1 MWPYHIIRSLF
12 MKQNLVLLLDC
23 WCIYNYNS
31 FIFTLAGFLPP
42 VCSTLIKSIS
52 PNVFVAVSL
61 RYPSFHSNCGI
72 LSGAGVV
79 RRFLLKMNFSSKIEN
94 NLHLQMKTFT
104 RSMMWLSGERA
115 WLVIDGCCQSW
126 VWTPSK
132 APIVSFARNISI
144 IAQYLLVTGTN
155 PRVLLVA
162 STASY

>member
-94 NLHLQMKTFT
+94 YLHLQMKTFT

-115 WLVIDGCCQSW
+115 WLVIDGCLS
-126 VWTPSK
+126 
-132 APIVSFARNISI
+132 IVSLNPIKGSHCFLRKKHFHFCSV
-144 IAQYLLVTGTN
+144 LVGS
-155 PRVLLVA
+155 RYESKGA
-162 STASY
+162 FSS